1 MNKTGYKKYLE
12 RGMLAS
18 VAFVALGLV
27 ASSIV
32 NAALPLTD
40 ANISNPYIVT
50 SMPMR
55 MSPQCPLIG
64 GIVFLPGGV
73 LRGTFITD
81 TARSL
86 FKNFRGTYALTAGGN
101 IKFTA
106 NNSVPLS
113 NLNGVIARAAPGPD
127 VRHPPVEYL
136 VLTTAAGS
144 VCSNQ
149 VYKLALTEEEAE

>member
-1 MNKTGYKKYLE
+1 MKKSGYQNTIRK
-12 RGMLAS
+12 GMLAS
-18 VAFVALGLV
+18 IAIAGLALT
-27 ASSIV
+27 SIGHG
-32 NAALPLTD
+32 ALPLTD
-40 ANISNPYIVT
+40 ANISNAYAVT
-50 SMPMR
+50 SMPMNK
-55 MSPQCPLIG
+55 SPSCPLVG

-81 TARSL
+81 TAKSL
-86 FKNFRGTYALTAGGN
+86 FKNFMGTYVLSAGGK
-101 IKFTA
+101 ITFTA
-106 NNSVPLS
+106 NNGVPLG

-136 VLTTAAGS
+136 VLKTDAGS